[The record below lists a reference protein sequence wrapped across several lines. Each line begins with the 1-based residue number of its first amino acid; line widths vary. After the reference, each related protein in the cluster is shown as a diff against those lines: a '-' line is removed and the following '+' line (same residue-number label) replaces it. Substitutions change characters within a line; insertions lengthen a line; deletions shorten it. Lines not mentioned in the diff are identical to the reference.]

1 MQSVNYYETG
11 RILLA
16 KQEMIVWILALALIV
31 VLFIFGLACG
41 YTRTGA
47 GDHHNNVN

>member
-1 MQSVNYYETG
+1 MQLVNYCVTD
-11 RILLA
+11 IFLLFLA
-16 KQEMIVWILALALIV
+16 KQGMIAQILALIV
-31 VLFIFGLACG
+31 VLFIFGVASG